1 MGVEKEDKNLREEE
15 AQNVPSGIETE
26 AIPIQGEAMPQ
37 MDYESIA
44 KQLLEENAQ
53 LREYLQQMQ
62 MDNVIKRLEYL
73 FKVVENSKSGVFST
87 KFLKDSAKE
96 IEAIITIKEEDKN
109 D

>member
-1 MGVEKEDKNLREEE
+1 MEDKNLGEEE
-15 AQNVPSGIETE
+15 VQQTPVE
-26 AIPIQGEAMPQ
+26 AEALPQ

-53 LREYLQQMQ
+53 LREYFHQMQ

-96 IEAIITIKEEDKN
+96 IEAIITIKEEGKN